1 MSRIF
6 LVLFICV
13 FCCCKKNKIEQ
24 PEKTGSDQDSMVVS
38 KVELQK
44 LNFTE
49 FVLDSD
55 SDKNLLDW
63 WKYRELENIINE
75 IKNGDLSHFRSGKT
89 VVETLINEFTN
100 TVPSTIDEEAIQA
113 RILVVKTM
121 YFRLNNIINM
131 PTSTKEEIKKS
142 ITDLLESF
150 SNLTYQINKKLE
162 RDSQNISKP
171 E

>member
-6 LVLFICV
+6 LVLFICI
-13 FCCCKKNKIEQ
+13 FCSCKKNSREQ
-24 PEKTGSDQDSMVVS
+24 PDNIGSDQDSMVVS

-49 FVLDSD
+49 FVLDSQ
-55 SDKNLLDW
+55 SEKKLNWL
-63 WKYRELENIINE
+63 KYKEMESKMDEL
-75 IKNGDLSHFRSGKT
+75 KNGDLSQFKT
-89 VVETLINEFTN
+89 DFKIVETLINEFTN
-100 TVPSTIDEEAIQA
+100 TVPLNINEEAIQA
-113 RILVVKTM
+113 RVLIVKTM
-121 YFRLNNIINM
+121 YFRLNNILNM
-131 PTSTKEEIKKS
+131 PTSTKEEINKS

-150 SNLTYQINKKLE
+150 SNLTYQINKKFE